1 MRGPA
6 GAAANYQRESS
17 TFAIK
22 HKIKAL
28 SPAEK
33 KKPINEEE
41 IEEDRGQGSEVG
53 DSLIV
58 DFENPYLSRSCSDGQ
73 LKSKM
78 LGYEKL
84 EMNYPLSGTKRA
96 QI

>member
-17 TFAIK
+17 TFAVRFK
-22 HKIKAL
+22 SKAL
-28 SPAEK
+28 APAE

-41 IEEDRGQGSEVG
+41 IEEDGDQGSELG
-53 DSLIV
+53 DSLV
-58 DFENPYLSRSCSDGQ
+58 ADLDNAYQSRSCSDGQ

-84 EMNYPLSGTKRA
+84 EMNYPTSGTKRA